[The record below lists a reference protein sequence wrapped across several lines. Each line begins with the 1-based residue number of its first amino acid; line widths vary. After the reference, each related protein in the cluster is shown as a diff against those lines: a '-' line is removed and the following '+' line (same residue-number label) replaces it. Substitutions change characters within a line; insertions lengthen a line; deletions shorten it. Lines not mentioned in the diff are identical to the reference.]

1 MIPLDEL
8 IDKEGNVYEMTC
20 VAIKEA
26 AIYSATDKKKEIE
39 DEGEKIVSVVLT
51 RALNDEIEYTEEDG
65 KEEEGRCAHRSYSC
79 WKDSHDRGSV
89 LAFC

>member
-39 DEGEKIVSVVLT
+39 DEGEKIVSVVLS

-65 KEEEGRCAHRSYSC
+65 SEE
-79 WKDSHDRGSV
+79 
-89 LAFC
+89 

>member
-1 MIPLDEL
+1 
-8 IDKEGNVYEMTC
+8 MTC

-39 DEGEKIVSVVLT
+39 DEGEKIVPVVLS

-65 KEEEGRCAHRSYSC
+65 SEE
-79 WKDSHDRGSV
+79 
-89 LAFC
+89 

>member
-39 DEGEKIVSVVLT
+39 DEGDKIVSVVLT
-51 RALNDEIEYTEEDG
+51 RALHDEIEYTEEDS
-65 KEEEGRCAHRSYSC
+65 KEE
-79 WKDSHDRGSV
+79 
-89 LAFC
+89 

>member
-1 MIPLDEL
+1 MIPLNEL

-39 DEGEKIVSVVLT
+39 NNGDKVVSVVLE
-51 RALNDEIEYTEEDG
+51 RALNDEIQYRDDEAG
-65 KEEEGRCAHRSYSC
+65 KEE
-79 WKDSHDRGSV
+79 
-89 LAFC
+89 

>member
-39 DEGEKIVSVVLT
+39 NNGDKIVSVVLT
-51 RALNDEIEYTEEDG
+51 RALNDEIEYREEDG
-65 KEEEGRCAHRSYSC
+65 KE
-79 WKDSHDRGSV
+79 DSVSGKYEAAFSPA
-89 LAFC
+89 LAV

>member
-39 DEGEKIVSVVLT
+39 DEGDKVVSVVLT
-51 RALNDEIEYTEEDG
+51 RALNDEIEYKEEDSQ
-65 KEEEGRCAHRSYSC
+65 EE
-79 WKDSHDRGSV
+79 
-89 LAFC
+89 

>member
-1 MIPLDEL
+1 MIPLEEL
-8 IDKEGNVYEMTC
+8 IVKEGNVYEMTC

-39 DEGEKIVSVVLT
+39 DEGEKIVSVVLS

-65 KEEEGRCAHRSYSC
+65 SEE
-79 WKDSHDRGSV
+79 
-89 LAFC
+89 